1 MTPYSYKV
9 PKLPQFNKPLRVLI
23 TNIRLDG
30 RSGTEVF
37 TRNLAAGL
45 RAMGHLPMV
54 YSPQLG
60 AIAHELKQL
69 GIPVLSK
76 IDQIQET
83 PDVIHGH
90 HTLQTGI
97 AAARFPQTPAIFVCH
112 DFTAW
117 HDAPPVFENII
128 RYVAVGDASHDRL
141 TIESGID
148 PTRVTVIENAV
159 DTQRFLP
166 GLPLPE
172 TPRKALVM
180 VKGLGQLEPILAAC
194 SAKGIA
200 LDNAGALVGKLL
212 PHPERVFPAY
222 DLIFASGLTAIEAM
236 ACLRPVMLCDH
247 RGLAGMVDPGRY
259 PQWRSQNF
267 GLRALVHPLQEGC
280 ITAELD
286 RYSASRAMA
295 VGQLVRS
302 ECSLDHWVERYL
314 DLYQTCIESFSE
326 NAHVA
331 SDRAVAKHMEA
342 WCSATESEAMREIQL
357 LQQTAIALRTG
368 LHPLQTGERVEIG
381 DTRKISLHGF
391 HPCEPWGCWSAKPQ
405 AVLSALRP
413 PSARPQGLRV
423 EYMPYLSPLMSH
435 RSITCSINGEPAA
448 TWTDEGTSVGSV
460 RSRWLPIG
468 EGLGETGA
476 LFVSIR
482 TDHSISQRDEGISPD
497 ARTLGIGLV
506 AITLLDADANAPED
520 DDVVV
525 PAATSTPEICTIV
538 LAHKCPPSL
547 IEAVRSLVH
556 QQKPGDVIVVNSGG
570 GDAKALLRD
579 AGLSVLVVERRE
591 RLYPGGARN
600 LGLAFSTHRYVAFL
614 ASDCL
619 AQPGWIAARLNA
631 HRAGH
636 RAVASA
642 LVSHRPRHPIAMA
655 AHLSLFCRRMPRVP
669 VELAQAYG
677 ASYDRQLFEQHG
689 RFREDIEGG
698 EDTEFHSRLAPED
711 RPTWCPEVRTMHRG
725 PSTLSGF
732 LVDQFKRGQRAAR
745 AWFAIQQRG
754 RASFAWGVIA
764 RTWSTIRVSIH
775 VVEPGSWLSTVTA
788 VPLLVLGGVIYA
800 LGIMTT
806 TPQEASPPTSTPGG
820 NKGSPT

>member
-1 MTPYSYKV
+1 M
-9 PKLPQFNKPLRVLI
+9 PQFNKPLRVLI

-54 YSPQLG
+54 YSPLLG
-60 AIAHELKQL
+60 TIAHELRQL

-76 IDQIQET
+76 IDQIRET

-97 AAARFPQTPAIFVCH
+97 AATRFPHIPTIFVCH

-117 HDAPPVFENII
+117 HDAPPALENII

-148 PTRVTVIENAV
+148 PARVTVIENAV
-159 DTQRFLP
+159 DTRRFLP

-172 TPRKALVM
+172 RPRKALVM
-180 VKGLGQLEPILAAC
+180 VKGKDQLEPILAAC
-194 SAKGIA
+194 RAKGIA
-200 LDNAGALVGKLL
+200 LETAGALVGKLL
-212 PHPERVFPAY
+212 PHPEQVFPEH

-236 ACLRPVMLCDH
+236 ACLRPVVLCDH
-247 RGLAGMVDPGRY
+247 RGLAGMVDTVRY

-267 GLRALVHPLQEGC
+267 GLRALVQPLQERF

-286 RYSASRAMA
+286 RYSASQAMA

-302 ECSLDHWVERYL
+302 ECSLDRWIERYL
-314 DLYQTCIESFSE
+314 DLYQTCIESFFQ
-326 NAHVA
+326 NRNVA
-331 SDRAVAKHMEA
+331 SGLAVANHLET
-342 WCSATESEAMREIQL
+342 WCSATESESVREIQL
-357 LQQTAIALRTG
+357 LKETAITLRTG
-368 LHPLQTGERVEIG
+368 LQPLQPGERVEIG
-381 DTRKISLHGF
+381 DTRKISLSGF
-391 HPCEPWGCWSAKPQ
+391 HPREPWGCWSAKPH

-413 PSARPQGLRV
+413 PSTRPQGLQV

-435 RSITCSINGEPAA
+435 RSIKCSINGELAV
-448 TWTDEGTSVGSV
+448 TWADEGTSVGTV

-476 LFVSIR
+476 LFVSIK

-506 AITLLDADANAPED
+506 AITLLDADENTPED
-520 DDVVV
+520 GHVD
-525 PAATSTPEICTIV
+525 PAAISTPEICTIV

-547 IEAVRSLVH
+547 IDAVRSLVH
-556 QQKPGDVIVVNSGG
+556 QQTPGDVIVINSGG

-579 AGLSVLVVERRE
+579 AGLSVPVVQRQE

-600 LGLAFSTHRYVAFL
+600 LGLDVSTHRYVAFL

-619 AQPGWIAARLNA
+619 AQPGWIGARLNA

-669 VELAQAYG
+669 IELAQTYG

-698 EDTEFHSRLAPED
+698 EDTEFHSRLAPEN
-711 RPTWCPEVRTMHRG
+711 RPIWCPEVRTMHRG

-732 LVDQFKRGQRAAR
+732 LVDQFKRGQRAAK
-745 AWFAIQQRG
+745 AWYAIQQRG

-764 RTWSTIRVSIH
+764 RTCSTIRVSIR
-775 VVEPGSWLSTVTA
+775 VVEPGTGLSTA
-788 VPLLVLGGVIYA
+788 IAIPLLALGGVIYA

-806 TPQEASPPTSTPGG
+806 PQEALPPTSTTGTK
-820 NKGSPT
+820 KGSPT

>member
-1 MTPYSYKV
+1 M
-9 PKLPQFNKPLRVLI
+9 PKSNKPLRVLI

-60 AIAHELKQL
+60 DIAHELRQM
-69 GIPVLSK
+69 GIPVLSG
-76 IDQIQET
+76 IDQIRET

-97 AAARFPQTPAIFVCH
+97 AATRFPHIPTIFVCH
-112 DFTAW
+112 DFMAW
-117 HDAPPVFENII
+117 HDAPPALENII
-128 RYVAVGDASHDRL
+128 RCVAVGDASHDRL
-141 TIESGID
+141 TIELGID
-148 PTRVTVIENAV
+148 PARVTVIENAV

-172 TPRKALVM
+172 TPRKALLM
-180 VKGLGQLEPILAAC
+180 VKGKGQVEPALAAC
-194 SAKGIA
+194 RSRGIA
-200 LDNAGALVGKLL
+200 LDTAGPLVGKIL
-212 PHPERVFPAY
+212 PHPEQVFPDY
-222 DLIFASGLTAIEAM
+222 DLVFASGLTAIEAM

-247 RGLAGMVDPGRY
+247 RGLAGMVDQDRY

-267 GLRALVHPLQEGC
+267 GLRALIQPLQERC

-286 RYSASRAMA
+286 RYSAFQAMA
-295 VGQLVRS
+295 VGEQVRC
-302 ECSLDHWVERYL
+302 ECSLDRWIERYL
-314 DLYQTCIESFSE
+314 DVYQTAIESFSQH
-326 NAHVA
+326 AAVA
-331 SDRAVAKHMEA
+331 SGRAVAKHLET
-342 WCSATESEAMREIQL
+342 WCSATESETGREL
-357 LQQTAIALRTG
+357 LLLKQTAIAHRTG
-368 LHPLQTGERVEIG
+368 LQPLQPGERVETG
-381 DTRKISLHGF
+381 DARKISLHGF

-405 AVLSALRP
+405 AVLSTLRP
-413 PSARPQGLRV
+413 PSTRAQGLWV

-435 RSITCSINGEPAA
+435 RSIMCSINGEPAV
-448 TWTDEGTSVGSV
+448 TWTDEGTSVGAV

-506 AITLLDADANAPED
+506 AITLLDAEEGALAVGRVDAGVNK
-520 DDVVV
+520 
-525 PAATSTPEICTIV
+525 ATEICTIV
-538 LAHKCPPSL
+538 IAHDCPPSL
-547 IEAVRSLVH
+547 VDAVRSLVH
-556 QQKPGDVIVVNSGG
+556 QQTPGDVIVVNSGG

-579 AGLSVLVVERRE
+579 AGLSVPVVQRRE
-591 RLYPGGARN
+591 RLYPSVARN
-600 LGLAFSTHRYVAFL
+600 LGLAVSTHRYVAFL

-631 HRAGH
+631 HRSGH

-642 LVSHRPRHPIAMA
+642 VVSHRPRHPIAMA

-669 VELAQAYG
+669 VELAQTYG
-677 ASYDRQLFEQHG
+677 ASYDRRLFEQHG
-689 RFREDIEGG
+689 QFREDIEDG

-711 RPTWCPEVRTMHRG
+711 HPIWCPEVRTMHRG

-732 LVDQFKRGQRAAR
+732 LVDQFKRGHRTAR
-745 AWFAIQQRG
+745 ASPDIRQRG
-754 RASFAWGVIA
+754 RASFAWSVIA
-764 RTWSTIRVSIH
+764 RTCSTIRVSIR
-775 VVEPGSWLSTVTA
+775 VVEPGTWLSTVIA
-788 VPLLVLGGVIYA
+788 VPLLALGGVICA
-800 LGIMTT
+800 LGIVT
-806 TPQEASPPTSTPGG
+806 TPQEASPTTSATGAK
-820 NKGSPT
+820 KGSPT